1 MKGYFYISGMDYIWH
16 HIVCTILATHMG
28 CARLAGSGAAGSAQG
43 VPQTGPCHWMRLC
56 FSLGHS
62 CNCVQQIMEDSDY
75 NISDGCMRAVLDSL
89 LQKTYWILSR
99 FVLRYFTERVF

>member
-16 HIVCTILATHMG
+16 HIVCTILAIHMG
-28 CARLAGSGAAGSAQG
+28 CARLAGSGAAGPAQG

-62 CNCVQQIMEDSDY
+62 CVQQIMEDSDY
-75 NISDGCMRAVLDSL
+75 NISDGCMSDEEEGCAG
-89 LQKTYWILSR
+89 
-99 FVLRYFTERVF
+99 